1 MKKLFAALVV
11 AALAACS
18 PPVAK
23 APETPAP
30 EAAASAL
37 VSEADAAT
45 RNALLMAL
53 TPAIEKDLGTKVSF
67 KPEIVR
73 TMGDWGY
80 IQADAVNLD
89 GTPVDISRTHYAG
102 ADKEGVFDG
111 PRVNALLKRSG
122 EAWTV
127 TTFIVGSTDVAWE
140 SWPKE
145 FGAPPEVLGFETSEA
160 PAP

>member
-1 MKKLFAALVV
+1 MKKLFTALVV

-18 PPVAK
+18 PPAAK
-23 APETPAP
+23 APQTPAP
-30 EAAASAL
+30 EAAAPAL
-37 VSEADAAT
+37 VAEADTAT
-45 RNALLMAL
+45 RNALLMGL
-53 TPAIEKDLGTKVSF
+53 TPVIEKDLGVKVSF
-67 KPEIVR
+67 KPEIAR

-89 GTPVDISRTHYAG
+89 GTPIDISRTPYAS

-122 EAWTV
+122 DAWTV
-127 TTFIVGSTDVAWE
+127 TTFVVGSTDVAWE
-140 SWPKE
+140 AWPKE
-145 FGAPPEVLGFETSEA
+145 YGAPPEVLGFETSEA